1 MLKILVLSDLNW
13 HENSKKI
20 GREDILKLHE
30 TQRPGSGERFHKVLN
45 YWNLVEDENPQ
56 LVLFAGDVTGDG
68 SCGHGF
74 HTAFFYL
81 LTLLEIANIPTYF
94 IRGDNDLE
102 GYYDQ
107 VTSNLDNYNVKEI
120 SGKLVTVGG
129 INIYGLSFQSTNESD
144 LASRLDSL
152 KDYRID
158 ILLCHCELKRRTTL
172 IDKVQAG
179 LILTGHF
186 DNKICSVNKV
196 DFISL
201 SNDSQV
207 INYATIA
214 YESDENIEYTYHFTN
229 PRRKLHLRYI
239 TTRAFMKANRKQ
251 KDHFFI
257 NDVPVDIAEYEAM
270 ELPYSNY
277 EKEKNALALAIKFL
291 RGQNYS
297 SVVDY
302 MIGLKRGAEI
312 KKKML
317 FKMMKH
323 PITSKHSLS
332 RTMLADYLGPAIWKY
347 FKK

>member
-20 GREDILKLHE
+20 DREDILKLHE
-30 TQRPGSGERFHKVLN
+30 IQRPGSGDRFLKVLN

-81 LTLLEIANIPTYF
+81 LTLLELASIPAYF

-102 GYYDQ
+102 EYYKQ
-107 VTSNLDNYNVKEI
+107 VTSNLGNYKAKEI
-120 SGKLVTVGG
+120 SGKLVSVGG
-129 INIYGLSFQSTNESD
+129 INIYGLSFQSTNGSE
-144 LASRLDSL
+144 LTASLDSL
-152 KDYRID
+152 NNERIN

-172 IDKVQAG
+172 IDKVNTG
-179 LILTGHF
+179 LIITGHF
-186 DNKICSVNKV
+186 DNKICRIGKT

-207 INYATIA
+207 INYATII
-214 YESDENIEYTYHFTN
+214 YESDEKIGYTYHFTN

-239 TTRAFMKANRKQ
+239 TTKALMKVDREQNGR
-251 KDHFFI
+251 FFV
-257 NDVPVDIAEYEAM
+257 NDVPVAIAEYEAM
-270 ELPYSNY
+270 DLPYSNY
-277 EKEKNALALAIKFL
+277 EKEKNALALSIKFL

-297 SVVDY
+297 SIIQY
-302 MIGLKRGAEI
+302 MIGLKQGSEI
-312 KKKML
+312 KKKEL
-317 FKMMKH
+317 FNMMKH
-323 PITSKHSLS
+323 PITARHSLS
-332 RTMLADYLGPAIWKY
+332 RTMLADYLGPGIWKY